1 MDLGE
6 GLSLSL
12 ASLKDRA
19 LELAKRLNHDSV
31 EVAHVLSVA
40 VGELGDSDK
49 AVFQPRIDALLG
61 MVNKKTSQS
70 LVTMSSSA
78 ESAAKKLASAGFQTT
93 AFTELL
99 DKGQPPVSPVPEPE
113 ELSQSGVAVTAE
125 LDQNV
130 EDEVKGVPPVVSERT
145 LEEVL
150 AELDSLIGLEEVKK
164 QVRSVMATHLVNK
177 KRLESGLKEVSNS
190 LHLVFSGEP
199 GTGKTTV
206 ARLVSE
212 IYRAQGILRVGHLV
226 EVGRSDLI
234 AEYVGQ
240 TAPKVKKAISQA
252 LGGVL
257 FIDEAYSLAQ
267 DTQNGYG
274 GEAIATLLQLME
286 NHRGDLSVIVAGYKE
301 EMDFLVGSNPGL
313 RSRFQTYIDFP
324 KYDAPELVEIFTR
337 MCASNQIELTPTVRE
352 TVLKHF
358 ERNETSGVAGNA
370 RYARKLFEVAFT
382 ELSGRAIADGVIEDH
397 EISAFVPSDIPDF
410 ITQATKTKNK
420 IGFGNA

>member
-1 MDLGE
+1 VDLGE

-12 ASLKDRA
+12 ASLKDKA
-19 LELAKRLNHDSV
+19 LELAKRLSHGSA
-31 EVAHVLSVA
+31 ETAHVLSVA
-40 VGELGDSDK
+40 LVELGEADK
-49 AVFQPRIDALLG
+49 AMFQPQVEQLLG
-61 MVNKKTSQS
+61 LTQKKQNQS
-70 LVTMSSSA
+70 LITISSEA
-78 ESAAKKLASAGFQTT
+78 EKAAKRLVSSGYSKSVFEEFLDLGSPEAITAPSTSDLAQLD
-93 AFTELL
+93 TEK
-99 DKGQPPVSPVPEPE
+99 DETETSVPT
-113 ELSQSGVAVTAE
+113 VIT
-125 LDQNV
+125 
-130 EDEVKGVPPVVSERT
+130 ERS

-150 AELDSLIGLEEVKK
+150 AELDSLIGLDDVKK

-177 KRLESGLKEVSNS
+177 KRVETGLKAVANS

-240 TAPKVKKAISQA
+240 TAPKVKKAINQA

-267 DTQNGYG
+267 DTQQGYG
-274 GEAIATLLQLME
+274 AEAIATLLQLME
-286 NHRGDLSVIVAGYKE
+286 NHRGDLSVIVAGYKD
-301 EMDFLVGSNPGL
+301 EMDYFVASNPGL

-324 KYDAPELVEIFTR
+324 KYNAKELVEIFSR
-337 MCASNQIELTPTVRE
+337 MCVSNQIELTPTVRE
-352 TVLKHF
+352 SVLKHF
-358 ERNETSGVAGNA
+358 ENNETSGVAGNA

-382 ELSGRAIADGVIEDH
+382 ELSGRAIADGIIEDY
-397 EISAFVPSDIPDF
+397 EISAFVESDIPQY

-420 IGFGNA
+420 LGF